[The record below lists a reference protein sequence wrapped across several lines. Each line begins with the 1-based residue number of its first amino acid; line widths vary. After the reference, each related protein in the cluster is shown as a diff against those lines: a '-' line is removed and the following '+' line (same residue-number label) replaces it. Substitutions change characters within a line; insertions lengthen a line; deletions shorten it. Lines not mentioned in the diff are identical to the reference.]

1 MGKAA
6 VKSLFRGILAMATC
20 LLAVVTVISAFSGR
34 FEPALHPYL
43 ALSGLGLPLLLISC
57 LFVSAAWGIAR
68 RWWALVP
75 LLAIACS
82 WNYLSTTF
90 QIPWFQPG
98 KDDARHQLKV
108 ATYNVHNFGK
118 EITGYSCKEIAR
130 LMRENKVDVICLQ
143 EMGGNRHFTTDSIVR
158 TFSREWKYNYFPTCD
173 TAQSLPI
180 AVFSRYPIRGQ
191 RFIPHP
197 GSNNSSLVCDLFV
210 GTDTIRLVNNHLQTT
225 SINQNRGKWQQEFA
239 TNDRK
244 REVEAMENAAG
255 TLLENFVKR
264 TGQTQII
271 CDIVRQSPY
280 PVILCGDL
288 NSLPSS
294 YTYHVLSNLL
304 KDGFKEGGTGYMY
317 TYRLAKRLLRI
328 DYVFHSPQLRCIS
341 YRSPNWDL
349 CSDHNPVMSELVW

>member
-6 VKSLFRGILAMATC
+6 VKNVFYGILVMVTC
-20 LLAVVTVISAFSGR
+20 LLATATILAAFSGR
-34 FEPALHPYL
+34 FEPAGHPYM
-43 ALSGLGLPLLLISC
+43 ALLGLGLPLLLITN
-57 LFVSAAWGIAR
+57 LLVSVAWVIARKRWGII
-68 RWWALVP
+68 P
-75 LLAIACS
+75 IIAIACN
-82 WNYLSTTF
+82 WGYLSATF

-108 ATYNVHNFGK
+108 ATYNVHNFGG

-130 LMRENKVDVICLQ
+130 LMREEEVDVLCLQ
-143 EMGGNRHFTTDSIVR
+143 EMGGNRYFPTDSIVR
-158 TFSREWKYNYFPTCD
+158 TFSHWKYSYLPAND

-180 AVFSRYPIRGQ
+180 ALFSRYPIRRQ
-191 RFIPHP
+191 HFIPHP
-197 GSNNSSLVCDLFV
+197 DSYNSSLVCDLLV
-210 GTDTIRLVNNHLQTT
+210 GTDTIRLLNNHLQTT
-225 SINQNRGKWQQEFA
+225 SVSQNRHKWQRELN

-244 REVEAMENAAG
+244 REVEAIGNVAG
-255 TLLENFVKR
+255 TLLANFIKR
-264 TGQTQII
+264 SEQTQVTA
-271 CDIVRQSPY
+271 DIVRRSHY

-288 NSLPSS
+288 NSIPSS
-294 YTYHVLSNLL
+294 YTYHVLSSLL

-349 CSDHNPVMSELVW
+349 CSDHNPVLSELVW